1 MKVLDAELLTA
12 KKPAEMVTD
21 GLIMWIDGRD
31 APLIRPGS
39 QKIYERVTGTYLNGF
54 LPGLN
59 LSQSSDGLFLEFL
72 FNSEARSTSYP
83 FYAASSLTFEAV
95 ISPETLYGYT
105 SGYANNDI
113 MYISRNA
120 KDPPYIRATYK
131 KYGSTTNTYFYPSS
145 FPQHL
150 VYRPHSIV
158 CNGEKEV
165 VQETIETR
173 IDSAVWIVSWSTHL
187 TKIGAIRAYN
197 RELTDDEVRQNLEY
211 EKSIGRVVL

>member
-1 MKVLDAELLTA
+1 MRVWDTELLTA

-31 APLIRPGS
+31 APLISAGS
-39 QKIYERVTGTYLNGF
+39 QKIYERVTGTYLNGYARY
-54 LPGLN
+54 LN
-59 LSQSSDGLFLEFL
+59 LSQSSDGLFLEFI
-72 FNSEARSTSYP
+72 FSGNAYNSYS
-83 FYAASSLTFEAV
+83 FYATSSLTLEAV
-95 ISPETLYGYT
+95 ISPETLYGYI
-105 SGYANNDI
+105 SGYESKDI
-113 MYISRNA
+113 MYVSRNYS
-120 KDPPYIRATYK
+120 DPPHIRTTYK
-131 KYGSTTNTYFYPSS
+131 KYGDATNKYFYPSS

-150 VYRPHSIV
+150 VYRPHSIM

-173 IDSAVWIVSWSTHL
+173 VSAAVWNNSWSAHL
-187 TKIGAIRAYN
+187 KKIGAIRAYN

>member
-1 MKVLDAELLTA
+1 MKVWDAELLTA

-39 QKIYERVTGTYLNGF
+39 QKIYERVTDKYLDSYVAN
-54 LPGLN
+54 LN

-72 FNSEARSTSYP
+72 FSSGNAYASYP
-83 FYAASSLTFEAV
+83 FYDTSSLTLEAV
-95 ISPETLYGYT
+95 ISPETLYGYV
-105 SGYANNDI
+105 SGYNGHEV
-113 MYISRNA
+113 MYVSRNYT
-120 KDPPYIRATYK
+120 DPPYIRAAHK
-131 KYGSTTNTYFYPSS
+131 IYGTNTSVYSYPST

-150 VYRPHSIV
+150 VYRPHSIM

-173 IDSAVWIVSWSTHL
+173 ITNAVWINSWSAHL
-187 TKIGAIRAYN
+187 KKIGAIRAYN